1 MAEYLSDF
9 HKKNSER
16 ALEYLHKQPMLSAEE
31 AEAQTKRIHKSIA
44 QKEQENKKDK

>member
-16 ALEYLHKQPMLSAEE
+16 ALEYLRKQRSFSPEE
-31 AEAQTKRIHKSIA
+31 MEEQTKRIHKSIA
-44 QKEQENKKDK
+44 EKEQKNKKNK